1 MTYQELG
8 KEQFLF
14 NVMIEVYAD
23 LNSTIEGSRLLQALA
38 WLSERYIQKLGG
50 NQETDFQLY
59 ADGYPNTELWL
70 IVQGYPLP
78 QVILDK
84 DITLGLVRAYE
95 RDLTTDTTTD
105 PVKVNSYKS
114 YPYDIDA
121 NASADVVKTN
131 VVENE
136 KAHSLTTEGG
146 NHTETEKDRSVEALA
161 YYETV
166 MDDWARRFA
175 LYFIKL
181 TRTNA
186 TYF

>member
-1 MTYQELG
+1 MTYTELG

-14 NVMIEVYAD
+14 NVMSEVYPE
-23 LNSTIEGSRLLQALA
+23 LNSTTEGSQVLQSIARI
-38 WLSERYIQKLGG
+38 SERYIQRLGG

-59 ADGYPNTELWL
+59 VEGSLNAELWVIVKGYP
-70 IVQGYPLP
+70 IP
-78 QVILDK
+78 QIILDK
-84 DITLGLVRAYE
+84 DISLGLVRAYD

-166 MDDWARRFA
+166 IDDWARRFA